1 MALGE
6 QRRAALA
13 RRQLHKGQGASGW
26 SGMYHRG
33 ARARQ
38 EPHHAGLVPGSV
50 TTVTGLAPR
59 RTPSLLG
66 LGLEENRAQIS
77 WGLRSDGLFP
87 GTEV

>member
-26 SGMYHRG
+26 SGVYHRG
-33 ARARQ
+33 AQARQ
-38 EPHHAGLVPGSV
+38 EPHHAGLDPGSV
-50 TTVTGLAPR
+50 TTVTGLAPH

-77 WGLRSDGLFP
+77 WGLWSDGLFP